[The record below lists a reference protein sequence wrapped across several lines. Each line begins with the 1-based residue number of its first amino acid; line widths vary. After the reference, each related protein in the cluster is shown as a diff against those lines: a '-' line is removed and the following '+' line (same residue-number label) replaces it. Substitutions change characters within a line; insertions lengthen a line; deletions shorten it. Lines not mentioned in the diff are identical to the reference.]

1 MSNSLR
7 DQLLKAGLIPQKQV
21 EKAKTHPQKPVNPA
35 PPKEKQA
42 DRRVKNPQQ
51 HRTSTPANP
60 PVRKEQSDLEQFYKA
75 RNEIER
81 AERAEEERRQRET
94 AARRKQVREQTRALI
109 SENLKNVDDA
119 DIRYNFVISDNI
131 KYLYVTEQQQAE
143 LADGT
148 LAITFMDG
156 KRCLISAQIAQQLR
170 ELDPDKIVIINQP
183 EAADS
188 TDI

>member
-7 DQLLKAGLIPQKQV
+7 DQLLKAGLTPPKQV
-21 EKAKTHPQKPVNPA
+21 EKANQPTSTTPA
-35 PPKEKQA
+35 KEKRA
-42 DRRVKNPQQ
+42 DKRAEKPPQ
-51 HRTSTPANP
+51 HRTSKPADP
-60 PVRKEQSDLEQFYKA
+60 PARKQQSDLEQFYKA

-81 AERAEEERRQRET
+81 AERAEEERRQRE
-94 AARRKQVREQTRALI
+94 ASARRKQVREQTRALI
-109 SENLKNVDDA
+109 SENLKNTDDA
-119 DIRYNFVISDNI
+119 DIRYNFVIGDNI
-131 KYLYVTEQQQAE
+131 KYLYVTEQQQVE

-170 ELDPDKIVIINQP
+170 ELDPEKIVIINQP
-183 EAADS
+183 EAAGS